1 MNNIIA
7 YISSRNNY
15 SMLEG
20 EVCKNVNLEGITLI
34 NIDDGSEEDQVN
46 LGIEMCKKHN
56 FIFLKNS
63 GKGLHAATKTA
74 IEYTKQNY
82 PDCKFVYWLTHDC
95 YPLTTNMFPKLSSLI
110 SSGKLDQF
118 GVVGFNT
125 IWKKFT
131 MTEEQF
137 KSSSAEG
144 TYCGVMGRAV
154 LTSVPGSGWYRP
166 SDFPMPWN
174 VWGKNAAVESV
185 ADMNLMINVAAYDK
199 FIECDEWFHHFCWA
213 DDLCL
218 QFLSKNVY
226 NVTLGNFYVYHD
238 QDLKTKYK
246 IPTNSYHAAKSGN
259 QYHFS
264 SHDRHY
270 ARWME
275 KWGFDRNWQKESKQI
290 DSKIIEKNKNN
301 LLHDFMLHDY
311 KKGPLKTFDF

>member
-1 MNNIIA
+1 MNNIVV

-15 SMLEG
+15 AMLEG

-34 NIDDGSEEDQVN
+34 NIDDGSEEDQIN
-46 LGIEMCKKHN
+46 LGMEICKKRN
-56 FIFLKNS
+56 FPFLKNS

-74 IEYTKQNY
+74 VEYVKQNY

-95 YPLTTNMFPKLSSLI
+95 YPLTSNMFSKLSNLI
-110 SSGKLDQF
+110 SAGKLDQF

-144 TYCGVMGRAV
+144 KYCGVMGRAV

-166 SDFPMPWN
+166 SDFSMPWET
-174 VWGKNAAVESV
+174 WGKNIAVESV
-185 ADMNLMINVAAYDK
+185 ADMNLMINVDAYSK
-199 FIECDEWFHHFCWA
+199 FVECDEWFHHFCWA

-226 NVTLGNFYVYHD
+226 NVTLSDFYVYHD

-246 IPTNSYHAAKSGN
+246 IPTNSYHAAQSGN

-270 ARWME
+270 ARWIE
-275 KWGFDRNWQKESKQI
+275 KWGFDRNWQKELKQI
-290 DSKIIEKNKNN
+290 NPEIVEKNKSN
-301 LLHDFMLHDY
+301 LLHDFMIHDY
-311 KKGPLKTFDF
+311 TLGPMKTFEF